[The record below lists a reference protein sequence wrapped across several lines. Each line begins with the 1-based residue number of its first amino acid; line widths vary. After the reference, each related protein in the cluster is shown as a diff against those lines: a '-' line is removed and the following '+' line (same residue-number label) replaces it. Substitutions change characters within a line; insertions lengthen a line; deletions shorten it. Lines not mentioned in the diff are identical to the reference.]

1 MQDLKSAIRLI
12 LLKDDNPQASDQGE
26 FIVLSDATRFALLEA
41 LATAEGCV
49 PTEIPDEEDAS
60 DGVPEY
66 IPALSDPAECYLDEI
81 ALPEEVPAEVP
92 EVKITFHERPDVVAE
107 VKIAAHEG
115 KSRITSPMGH
125 VVQRPG
131 APQRA
136 ATEPIQ
142 AITQRSPALPLPYRA
157 TERVARTER
166 AERKARKAQR
176 MQALNRTVIYG

>member
-1 MQDLKSAIRLI
+1 MIMQDLKSAIRLI

-41 LATAEGCV
+41 LATAEGRV
-49 PTEIPDEEDAS
+49 TTEEDAS

-125 VVQRPG
+125 VIQRPG

-142 AITQRSPALPLPYRA
+142 AITQRSPALLLPYRA